1 MQRIKAGAVDPFWIE
16 KLISVAGDRTVARK
30 TIVLIEADESDRTDP
45 RRLKACKHCKVFLKT
60 NTESTVTLKIS
71 PNALASSSRET
82 ILHFFVMSFGG
93 RLIALVWLSNKRSL
107 RIE

>member
-45 RRLKACKHCKVFLKT
+45 RR
-60 NTESTVTLKIS
+60 
-71 PNALASSSRET
+71 
-82 ILHFFVMSFGG
+82 
-93 RLIALVWLSNKRSL
+93 
-107 RIE
+107 